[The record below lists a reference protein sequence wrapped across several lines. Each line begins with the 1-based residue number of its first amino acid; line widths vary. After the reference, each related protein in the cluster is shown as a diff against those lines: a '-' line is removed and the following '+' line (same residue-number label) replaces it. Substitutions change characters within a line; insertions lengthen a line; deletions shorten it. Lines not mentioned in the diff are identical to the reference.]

1 LGDRQK
7 TREMDYENLFRMWI
21 EAGGKGVVREAWRNA
36 YGDDYPEDADPA
48 SFVTKT
54 DLRRIAES
62 LGLEAGHDLVD
73 LGCGPG
79 GPGSHVARATG
90 ARLTGIDSSN
100 AALEF
105 ARSRRLGTLAEG
117 SRFEHGDF
125 AATGLPTAFADG
137 VMSTDALLF
146 ATDQAAVFREVSRIT
161 KQGGRLAFTSFEL
174 RSHSKSL
181 DAGPI
186 PDYRPF
192 LERAGFAIEVY
203 EEAPRWESRMRAVF
217 ANILDRREQL
227 ERELGEPA
235 APILLAWATLR
246 PSELSE
252 SRRVF
257 VVARRP

>member
-1 LGDRQK
+1 
-7 TREMDYENLFRMWI
+7 MDYDNLFRIMI
-21 EAGGKGVVREAWRNA
+21 DAGAKSAVMREAWRNA
-36 YGDDYPEDADPA
+36 YGDDYPEEADPA

-54 DLRRIAES
+54 DLDRIVQE
-62 LGLEAGHDLVD
+62 LELKAGDDLVD

-79 GPGSHVARATG
+79 GPGSHVACATG
-90 ARLTGIDSSN
+90 ARLTGIDSAT

-105 ARSRRLGTLAEG
+105 ARRRLRALPAG

-125 AATGLPTAFADG
+125 TATRLPAAFADG

-146 ATDQAAVFREVSRIT
+146 AADQPAVFREVARIT
-161 KQGGRLAFTSFEL
+161 KPRCRFAFTSFEL
-174 RSHSKSL
+174 RSQSKSL
-181 DAGPI
+181 NAGPI

-192 LERAGFAIEVY
+192 LEGAGFAIEVY
-203 EEAPRWESRMRAVF
+203 EESPEWESRMRAVF
-217 ANILDRREQL
+217 AGMLDRREQL

-246 PSELSE
+246 PAELSR

-257 VVARRP
+257 VVARRS